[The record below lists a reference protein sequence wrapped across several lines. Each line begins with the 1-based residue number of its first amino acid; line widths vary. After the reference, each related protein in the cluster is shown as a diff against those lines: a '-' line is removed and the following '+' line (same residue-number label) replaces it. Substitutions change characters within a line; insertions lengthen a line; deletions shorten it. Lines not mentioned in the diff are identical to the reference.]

1 MVLLNCRQAWSY
13 QFSAEAVAMIL
24 SDVFDRFSQDSPRSV
39 MAQAVLENA
48 LNPAIMDQLFSS
60 KMSRKTSRQTLG
72 FQILKGCLR

>member
-48 LNPAIMDQLFSS
+48 LNPAIMDQLFS
-60 KMSRKTSRQTLG
+60 
-72 FQILKGCLR
+72 